1 MIRCIPIDGSAPFEV
16 ENGARLKHELPNGVW
31 MYLAASDVIDTNR
44 AIIYRWIAVDDDQQ
58 RVCRIESWRERA
70 ERLEQELAISK
81 AETALAEAA
90 HRAALSSEGIG
101 DMDLDEANARE
112 KAALDQLE
120 DLRRKIASDAMDERR
135 LSEHG

>member
-1 MIRCIPIDGSAPFEV
+1 MIRCIPVDGSEPFDVGEHDLFERI
-16 ENGARLKHELPNGVW
+16 ENGER
-31 MYLAASDVIDTNR
+31 VIDHADRLAGHGTTFHWTPGFVGR
-44 AIIYRWIAVDDDQQ
+44 
-58 RVCRIESWRERA
+58 RVECRIESWRERA